1 MSLKTRLQRV
11 LQIVEEAERT
21 GALSDLERD
30 IILAELREAY
40 SEVKFNLD
48 ERREMRDES
57 EVVVP
62 VAPVVPEAPQPEVE
76 EEEESEPEME
86 VEIIFN
92 EEEDEE
98 VENETETTAETPAV
112 EIAPIVEEEPVVEVV
127 PIVEEPIVEEK
138 PIVEAPVAEE
148 PVEVKPVVEATPVA
162 PISQP
167 TPAPT
172 PAPAPQPAKRSPFL
186 SLYEDESPAPV
197 VGEQFREQTSVADTI
212 ACPKGVAES
221 APVASLRGAIGV
233 ADKFLLI
240 NDLFGGD
247 AEAFEVAINALEA
260 QKSFDDCLIYISENY
275 TWRANA
281 EGTKLIMALLQ
292 RRFNE

>member
-1 MSLKTRLQRV
+1 MSLKLRLQRV

-30 IILAELREAY
+30 IVLAELREAY
-40 SEVKFNLD
+40 SEVKFGAC
-48 ERREMRDES
+48 EAKS
-57 EVVVP
+57 EVVEP
-62 VAPVVPEAPQPEVE
+62 VAPVAPATPQPEVDEDE
-76 EEEESEPEME
+76 ENEPEVE
-86 VEIIFN
+86 FEIIYN
-92 EEEDEE
+92 EEDDEEDE
-98 VENETETTAETPAV
+98 VESEIEAPAEESAEEST
-112 EIAPIVEEEPVVEVV
+112 EEPVV
-127 PIVEEPIVEEK
+127 EPIVEEK
-138 PIVEAPVAEE
+138 PAEE
-148 PVEVKPVVEATPVA
+148 PVVEPVVEEKPTVEEKTTVVED
-162 PISQP
+162 
-167 TPAPT
+167 TPA
-172 PAPAPQPAKRSPFL
+172 PAPAPQPAKRNPFL
-186 SLYEDESPAPV
+186 SLYEEEAATPV

-221 APVASLRGAIGV
+221 APVASLRSAIGL

-247 AEAFEVAINALEA
+247 AEAFEVALNALES

>member
-1 MSLKTRLQRV
+1 M

-48 ERREMRDES
+48 ERRETRDES

-62 VAPVVPEAPQPEVE
+62 VASVVPEAPQPEVE

-112 EIAPIVEEEPVVEVV
+112 EIAPIVEEEPVVEVA
-127 PIVEEPIVEEK
+127 PIVEEEPVVEEK
-138 PIVEAPVAEE
+138 PIVEAPVVEE
-148 PVEVKPVVEATPVA
+148 SVEVKPVVEATPVA

>member
-1 MSLKTRLQRV
+1 M

-21 GALSDLERD
+21 GALSELERD

-48 ERREMRDES
+48 ESREMRDES

-62 VAPVVPEAPQPEVE
+62 VAPVAPEAPQPEVE

-112 EIAPIVEEEPVVEVV
+112 EVAPIVEEEPVVEVA

-138 PIVEAPVAEE
+138 PIVEAPVVEE

-172 PAPAPQPAKRSPFL
+172 PAPAPQPTKRSPFL

>member
-40 SEVKFNLD
+40 SEVKFGANQ
-48 ERREMRDES
+48 DES
-57 EVVVP
+57 EVVEP
-62 VAPVVPEAPQPEVE
+62 IAPVVPDAPQSEVE
-76 EEEESEPEME
+76 EDEENEPEME

-98 VENETETTAETPAV
+98 VENETETETETTAETPAV
-112 EIAPIVEEEPVVEVV
+112 EVAPIVEEEPVVEVT

-138 PIVEAPVAEE
+138 PIVEE
-148 PVEVKPVVEATPVA
+148 TPVA

-172 PAPAPQPAKRSPFL
+172 PQPAKRSPFL

>member
-48 ERREMRDES
+48 ERRETRDES

-62 VAPVVPEAPQPEVE
+62 VTPVVPEAPQLEVE
-76 EEEESEPEME
+76 
-86 VEIIFN
+86 

-98 VENETETTAETPAV
+98 VENETETETSAETPAV
-112 EIAPIVEEEPVVEVV
+112 EVAPIVEEKPVVEVA

-138 PIVEAPVAEE
+138 PIVEAPVVEE

-167 TPAPT
+167 APAPT

>member
-1 MSLKTRLQRV
+1 MRLQRV
-11 LQIVEEAERT
+11 LQIVEESEGVA
-21 GALSDLERD
+21 ALSDLERD
-30 IILAELREAY
+30 IVLAELRDAY
-40 SEVKFNLD
+40 SEIKFGANQG
-48 ERREMRDES
+48 ER
-57 EVVVP
+57 EVAEP
-62 VAPVVPEAPQPEVE
+62 IAPVVPDAPQSEVE
-76 EEEESEPEME
+76 EEEENEPEME
-86 VEIIFN
+86 FEIIYN

-98 VENETETTAETPAV
+98 EDEVESEIETPSEEPVIETPAV
-112 EIAPIVEEEPVVEVV
+112 EEQPIVEEN
-127 PIVEEPIVEEK
+127 PIVEETVVI
-138 PIVEAPVAEE
+138 E
-148 PVEVKPVVEATPVA
+148 PVEVKPAVEETPIA
-162 PISQP
+162 QP
-167 TPAPT
+167 TS
-172 PAPAPQPAKRSPFL
+172 APQPKRNPFL
-186 SLYEDESPAPV
+186 SLYEEEAATPV

-221 APVASLRGAIGV
+221 APVASLRSAIGL

>member
-1 MSLKTRLQRV
+1 M

-40 SEVKFNLD
+40 SEVKFGANQG
-48 ERREMRDES
+48 ER
-57 EVVVP
+57 EVVEP
-62 VAPVVPEAPQPEVE
+62 IAPVVPDAPQSEVE
-76 EEEESEPEME
+76 EDEESEPEME

-98 VENETETTAETPAV
+98 VENETETTAETTAV
-112 EIAPIVEEEPVVEVV
+112 EVAPIVEEEPVVEVV
-127 PIVEEPIVEEK
+127 PIVEEK
-138 PIVEAPVAEE
+138 PIVEVPVVEE

-247 AEAFEVAINALEA
+247 AEAFEVALNALEA

>member
-48 ERREMRDES
+48 ERRETRDES

-62 VAPVVPEAPQPEVE
+62 VAPIVPEAPQHEVDEDE
-76 EEEESEPEME
+76 ENEQEME
-86 VEIIFN
+86 FEIIYN

-98 VENETETTAETPAV
+98 EEDAESGELSVESEIEAPAEAPVVEAPAEEPAVEETPAV
-112 EIAPIVEEEPVVEVV
+112 EENPIVEETVVV
-127 PIVEEPIVEEK
+127 
-138 PIVEAPVAEE
+138 E
-148 PVEVKPVVEATPVA
+148 PVEVKPAVEEA
-162 PISQP
+162 PIAQP
-167 TPAPT
+167 TS
-172 PAPAPQPAKRSPFL
+172 APQPKRNPFL
-186 SLYEDESPAPV
+186 SLSEDESPAPV